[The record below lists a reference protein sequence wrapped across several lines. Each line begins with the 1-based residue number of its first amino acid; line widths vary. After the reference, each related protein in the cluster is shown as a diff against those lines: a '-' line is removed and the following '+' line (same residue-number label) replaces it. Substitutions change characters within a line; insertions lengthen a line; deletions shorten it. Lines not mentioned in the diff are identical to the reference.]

1 MVIGGLNEAIIKHA
15 RASADWK
22 HYSAADFAYT
32 VADSVNVQLFE
43 AKLPKLLVGF
53 DTRLKLKSGS
63 YYFEGDSVSLKH
75 HCDLPP
81 DLGYLDTVI
90 AIIHNMTHLYTDINK
105 PKGQWYHSSEF
116 RKEMAQWG
124 ITVAD
129 NGEATGVDAVI
140 FPDVLKLI
148 GMESLEPDLV
158 DHDFE
163 SKLNSTEP
171 NETVVLN
178 VIEPKPKTQKA
189 PTKMKK
195 WSCSCNK
202 PTNVRCAT
210 KLQAYCTVCGSDFEL
225 QL

>member
-1 MVIGGLNEAIIKHA
+1 M
-15 RASADWK
+15 
-22 HYSAADFAYT
+22 
-32 VADSVNVQLFE
+32 LF
-43 AKLPKLLVGF
+43 
-53 DTRLKLKSGS
+53 RSG
-63 YYFEGDSVSLKH
+63 EDV
-75 HCDLPP
+75 
-81 DLGYLDTVI
+81 
-90 AIIHNMTHLYTDINK
+90 NK

-116 RKEMAQWG
+116 KKEMAQWG

-129 NGEATGVDAVI
+129 NGEAVEIESTV
-140 FPDVLKLI
+140 FPNVLKLL
-148 GMESLEPDLV
+148 GMESLEPNLV

-178 VIEPKPKTQKA
+178 VIEPKSSIKKQ

-210 KLQAYCTVCGSDFEL
+210 HLQAYCTVCGSDFEL